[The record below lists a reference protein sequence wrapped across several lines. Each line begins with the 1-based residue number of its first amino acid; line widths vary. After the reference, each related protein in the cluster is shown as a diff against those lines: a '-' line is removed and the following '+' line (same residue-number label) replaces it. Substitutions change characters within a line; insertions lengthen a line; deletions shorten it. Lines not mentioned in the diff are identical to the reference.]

1 VLVGWTG
8 TYGTVD
14 VLYNK
19 TGIFTAS
26 YSSVTGLTGTT
37 TTIRGLSSS
46 TYYFRIRPYSD
57 TGMRERTAAWR
68 TSRRNSPSI
77 SKFQGYV
84 WFVVYGVVVGGVH
97 DGGRFVDIQRGRSGK
112 RGADGAHWKHDHHN
126 RAKQSGRLH
135 LTITPSG
142 YGTTGTSKSIVITK
156 TNYTPI
162 INNVYAS
169 SSGIESV
176 MVEWVGNIRTCPL
189 NTTSLE
195 FYGAYTVSDQ
205 VVLYSHGLSISTTYY
220 FRVVPYYSTTVGTV
234 SSVASVSTDQPERG
248 YKLMKHDK
256 FNSTIPHHTGI

>member
-46 TYYFRIRPYSD
+46 TKYYFRIRPYSD

-68 TSRRNSPSI
+68 TSRQNESVYIQVS
-77 SKFQGYV
+77 GCV

-97 DGGRFVDIQRGRSGK
+97 DGGRFVEHIQRGRSGK
-112 RGADGAHWKHDHHN
+112 RGADGAHKHDHHN

-135 LTITPSG
+135 LTTPSG

-169 SSGIESV
+169 SSG
-176 MVEWVGNIRTCPL
+176 
-189 NTTSLE
+189 
-195 FYGAYTVSDQ
+195 
-205 VVLYSHGLSISTTYY
+205 
-220 FRVVPYYSTTVGTV
+220 
-234 SSVASVSTDQPERG
+234 
-248 YKLMKHDK
+248 
-256 FNSTIPHHTGI
+256 